1 MVGLRLRRWP
11 SLIPGRLTFM
21 VKTRYREIKAGTA
34 GILGTLIFLL
44 AWTIVERVTGT
55 QPKSAPP
62 GTTFHAANK
71 AGATVTPSE
80 QPSVLEQ

>member
-1 MVGLRLRRWP
+1 MRKHRPIEV
-11 SLIPGRLTFM
+11 
-21 VKTRYREIKAGTA
+21 GTA
-34 GILGTLIFLL
+34 GIVGIAIFLL
-44 AWTIVERVTGT
+44 AWNLVERVSGTG
-55 QPKSAPP
+55 PKSAPP

>member
-1 MVGLRLRRWP
+1 MAAKRWKP
-11 SLIPGRLTFM
+11 IQ
-21 VKTRYREIKAGTA
+21 AGTA

-44 AWTIVERVTGT
+44 AWSIVERVTDT
-55 QPKSAPP
+55 RPTSAPP

-80 QPSVLEQ
+80 NPSTVEQ

>member
-1 MVGLRLRRWP
+1 MAMRKHRPIEV
-11 SLIPGRLTFM
+11 
-21 VKTRYREIKAGTA
+21 GTA
-34 GILGTLIFLL
+34 GIVGIAIFLL
-44 AWTIVERVTGT
+44 AWNLVERVSGTG
-55 QPKSAPP
+55 PKSAPP